1 MPILRPVIRK
11 DWSMRALVGLAALV
25 LLAAPGAA
33 AEPGKDS
40 GFAIPPEM
48 TDPAMAETLGKMF
61 GSLTKAMMDMPIGDM
76 QAAVEGR
83 APTAADKARTVRDLT
98 GRDPQFER
106 KVETQVAQTVPRMQA
121 GLKAMAASL
130 PGMMKA
136 LEQAAEGM
144 EESLDRAAANIP
156 QPGYPKR

>member
-1 MPILRPVIRK
+1 
-11 DWSMRALVGLAALV
+11 MRALVGLATLA
-25 LLAAPGAA
+25 LLAAPAAA
-33 AEPGKDS
+33 AEPAKDE

-48 TDPAMAETLGKMF
+48 TEPAMAETLGKMF
-61 GSLTKAMMDMPIGDM
+61 GSLTKAMMDMPVGEM

-83 APTAADKARTVRDLT
+83 AATAADKARTVRDLA
-98 GRDPQFER
+98 GRDAQLER
-106 KVETQVAQTVPRMQA
+106 KVEAQVAQTVPRMQA

-136 LEQAAEGM
+136 LENAAEGM
-144 EESLDRAAANIP
+144 EQSLDRATANIP

>member
-1 MPILRPVIRK
+1 
-11 DWSMRALVGLAALV
+11 MRAFVGLAILALV
-25 LLAAPGAA
+25 AAPATA
-33 AEPGKDS
+33 AEPATDG

-48 TDPAMAETLGKMF
+48 TDPAMAETVAKMF
-61 GSLTKAMMDMPIGDM
+61 GSLTKVMMDMPVGEM

-83 APTAADKARTVRDLT
+83 APTAADKVRTVRDMA

-106 KVETQVAQTVPRMQA
+106 KVEAQVAQTVPRMQA
-121 GLKAMAASL
+121 GLKAIAGSL

-136 LEQAAEGM
+136 LEKAAEDM
-144 EESLDRAAANIP
+144 EESLDRATANIP